1 MRKKVLLAFFS
12 FSSLAGV
19 AQVPEDALRMSW
31 NTPGGTAR
39 NQAIGG
45 VMGSLGGDI
54 TSSFINPAGIGIYK
68 TSELVI
74 SPGFNFLNNNSSFRG
89 TKTGLNNSNAFF
101 GTSGFVLGIPSN
113 PRSRNNNSSAFSIAI
128 NRAADFN
135 QKINYRGQNDF
146 SSFSEAY
153 ASEVANSGLSLDDAI
168 NSNSISFPARMGLYT
183 YLVDTLTTPG
193 FGTEVVGSPL
203 RYALE
208 QDTAFLLNQDNYI
221 ETKGGITE
229 LAFSFAG
236 SSRDKIYWGVSL
248 GVPIM
253 NYERVSTLTES
264 DASGNT
270 NNYFNETYLRE
281 RFTSRGVGLNLK
293 LGLIARPI
301 ESIRLGAA
309 IHTPTIYGMRETY
322 DAELFA
328 DLENY
333 NAPTTVD
340 VSTLNEGFTPEYRYD
355 LTSPWKFL
363 VSGSYI
369 FGSVA
374 DTRQQKGFISAD
386 LEYVTHSSSRF
397 RDAELD
403 GSGSNNYFSAVN
415 NVIRDI
421 YKGTLNMKI
430 GGELKFNTIMARAG
444 FAYYGNP
451 YRDEA
456 LNGKRMFISGGLGY
470 RNKGYFIDLA
480 YVHRITNDVNFP
492 YRLNDK
498 ANTFAEVQGGGGT
511 VVATV
516 GFKF

>member
-1 MRKKVLLAFFS
+1 
-12 FSSLAGV
+12 
-19 AQVPEDALRMSW
+19 
-31 NTPGGTAR
+31 
-39 NQAIGG
+39 
-45 VMGSLGGDI
+45 
-54 TSSFINPAGIGIYK
+54 
-68 TSELVI
+68 
-74 SPGFNFLNNNSSFRG
+74 
-89 TKTGLNNSNAFF
+89 
-101 GTSGFVLGIPSN
+101 
-113 PRSRNNNSSAFSIAI
+113 
-128 NRAADFN
+128 
-135 QKINYRGQNDF
+135 
-146 SSFSEAY
+146 
-153 ASEVANSGLSLDDAI
+153 
-168 NSNSISFPARMGLYT
+168 
-183 YLVDTLTTPG
+183 
-193 FGTEVVGSPL
+193 
-203 RYALE
+203 
-208 QDTAFLLNQDNYI
+208 
-221 ETKGGITE
+221 
-229 LAFSFAG
+229 
-236 SSRDKIYWGVSL
+236 
-248 GVPIM
+248 
-253 NYERVSTLTES
+253 
-264 DASGNT
+264 
-270 NNYFNETYLRE
+270 
-281 RFTSRGVGLNLK
+281 
-293 LGLIARPI
+293 
-301 ESIRLGAA
+301 
-309 IHTPTIYGMRETY
+309 
-322 DAELFA
+322 
-328 DLENY
+328 
-333 NAPTTVD
+333 

-403 GSGSNNYFSAVN
+403 GSGSNNYFIAVN